1 MQSDLCGPMTTIS
14 FEEKIAFWRSRGS
27 HMEIDSERQEEMMT
41 SPPHP
46 SAFWINH
53 FLEVKWL
60 IN

>member
-41 SPPHP
+41 SPPSP
-46 SAFWINH
+46 FSISEGAS
-53 FLEVKWL
+53 
-60 IN
+60 